1 MAKSDKPRKERI
13 APDEARERL
22 TNATIEL
29 LKTEPIPK
37 VTTRRIAEVSGLSLM
52 AIARIFGDHSR
63 RRHCYIIYGAVT
75 LCEIIARTLSST
87 VFSAST
93 SSAEKL
99 LTNCVACCE
108 IRSIA

>member
-1 MAKSDKPRKERI
+1 MSDKPRKERV

-52 AIARIFGDHSR
+52 AIARIFGDQA
-63 RRHCYIIYGAVT
+63 G
-75 LCEIIARTLSST
+75 L
-87 VFSAST
+87 FSAAFQELSET
-93 SSAEKL
+93 AL
-99 LTNCVACCE
+99 NPTRFTFLT
-108 IRSIA
+108 RL

>member
-1 MAKSDKPRKERI
+1 MAKSDKPRKERV

-63 RRHCYIIYGAVT
+63 RRHCYIVYGAVT

-87 VFSAST
+87 AFSATT

-99 LTNCVACCE
+99 INDCVACCE

>member
-22 TNATIEL
+22 TKATIEL

-52 AIARIFGDHSR
+52 AIARIFGDQE
-63 RRHCYIIYGAVT
+63 G
-75 LCEIIARTLSST
+75 L
-87 VFSAST
+87 FSAAFQELNPT
-93 SSAEKL
+93 RFTF
-99 LTNCVACCE
+99 LT
-108 IRSIA
+108 RL